1 MAHGALERELV
12 RARVP
17 RVAGVALHPA
27 EVHAPATSLHRPRVL
42 QRQHTWC
49 TSELLVSE
57 CGSGMWSAY
66 VAYVASV
73 CVRVRG
79 SPCWA
84 VTLHFLR
91 VKGRVEQSMR
101 MLINPDRW
109 KEYRAIRRSI
119 SHNENHAR

>member
-1 MAHGALERELV
+1 MAHGALECELV
-12 RARVP
+12 GTGVP
-17 RVAGVALHPA
+17 RVCGVALHPA

-84 VTLHFLR
+84 VTL
-91 VKGRVEQSMR
+91 R